1 MSSKHFAMN
10 TTTIAA
16 IATPA
21 GTGGVGIVK
30 ISGPQAIRSAASIF
44 AGGRPVFSSPPRFA
58 GADCFHPRKM
68 HYGYII
74 DPETGRV
81 IDEVMVVA
89 MPGPRSYTCED
100 VVEIQAH
107 GGMVV
112 LQDILS
118 LLLRRGLHLAE
129 PGEFTQRAFLNGRI
143 DLAQAEAV
151 MDIVSARS
159 RAAIDIAQGMASGR
173 LSGTIHSIRNAISET
188 LSVLEAHIDF
198 PEDLDASI
206 DFSRMLATL
215 RNEVLTPVESLLS
228 SFEQYRHA
236 QAGFRIV
243 IAGPTNA
250 GKSSIMNRLCDAD
263 RSIVTDIPGTTR
275 DYIETC
281 LVLSGSPIS
290 LVDTAGLR
298 SDPDAIEKIGMEKT
312 LEALQSADLILSV
325 FDATT
330 IDPHTDLSSFF
341 PGHSTDQVIV
351 INKTDLTDADSDRD
365 SGFQSNFQTV
375 NTSALQ
381 GTGIAELKRIIAH
394 KAQKRYDTSAE
405 SPVPNYRHT
414 AILNEALL
422 SLRAAEASME
432 RHESPELA
440 AIDLY
445 NAHDLIGQITGETA
459 SPEILERI
467 FENYCIGK

>member
-1 MSSKHFAMN
+1 MN
-10 TTTIAA
+10 ATTIAA
-16 IATPA
+16 IATPS

-30 ISGPQAIRSAASIF
+30 ISGPQAIHCVASIF
-44 AGGRPVFSSPPRFA
+44 QRGRSPGSPSPGFA
-58 GADCFHPRKM
+58 VTDCFHPRTM
-68 HYGYII
+68 HYGHII

-81 IDEVMVVA
+81 IDEALVAA
-89 MPGPRSYTCED
+89 MPGPQSYTRED

-129 PGEFTQRAFLNGRI
+129 PGEFTKRAFLNGRI

-159 RAAIDIAQGMASGR
+159 RAAVDIAHGMASGR
-173 LSGTIHSIRNAISET
+173 FSGRVHSIRNAISEI
-188 LSVLEAHIDF
+188 LSILEAHIDF
-198 PEDLDASI
+198 ADDLDETI
-206 DFSRMLATL
+206 DFSRMLSIL
-215 RNEVLTPVESLLS
+215 QNEVLNPVESLLS
-228 SFEQYRHA
+228 SCEQYRRA
-236 QAGFRIV
+236 QEGFRIV
-243 IAGPTNA
+243 IAGPPNA

-275 DYIETC
+275 DYIESS

-312 LEALQSADLILSV
+312 HEALQNADLILSV
-325 FDATT
+325 YDATT
-330 IDPHTDLSSFF
+330 IDSCTDFSTLFPGYSTDL
-341 PGHSTDQVIV
+341 VIV
-351 INKTDLTDADSDRD
+351 INKTDLTDPASSIDPGTESD
-365 SGFQSNFQTV
+365 FQAIY
-375 NTSALQ
+375 TSALQ
-381 GTGIAELKRIIAH
+381 GTGIDELKRIIAH
-394 KAQKRYDTSAE
+394 KAQKRYDTTSE
-405 SPVPNYRHT
+405 FPVPNYRHST
-414 AILNEALL
+414 ILNEALQI
-422 SLRAAEASME
+422 LRAAEASMDRE
-432 RHESPELA
+432 ESPELS

-445 NAHDLIGQITGETA
+445 NAHELIGQITGQTA